1 MFASHPAH
9 IAMEP
14 LADIISERRP
24 PLRRRK
30 HHMYETTD
38 LAVRHDRPFRGSKCI
53 HETPLPRPCF
63 PNKHLVFICL
73 QPICPV
79 LLCVS
84 INLYD
89 EERVSTEQELRQ
101 KLRKIAALFEGAT
114 TVGEQDAAA
123 AAIERVRAALKAAEQ
138 KEKSVETVF
147 RLPDRW
153 SRLLFTALCRR
164 HGMTPYRYPR
174 QRYSTVVLRA
184 PASFI
189 NNVLW
194 PEFLEIKSA
203 LDEYLNEATERIIRE
218 EVFRV
223 SEEAEERVS

>member
-1 MFASHPAH
+1 
-9 IAMEP
+9 
-14 LADIISERRP
+14 
-24 PLRRRK
+24 
-30 HHMYETTD
+30 
-38 LAVRHDRPFRGSKCI
+38 
-53 HETPLPRPCF
+53 
-63 PNKHLVFICL
+63 
-73 QPICPV
+73 
-79 LLCVS
+79 
-84 INLYD
+84 
-89 EERVSTEQELRQ
+89 VSTEQELRQ

-114 TVGEQDAAA
+114 TLGEQDAAA
-123 AAIERVRAALKAAEQ
+123 AAIERVRAALKATEQ
-138 KEKSVETVF
+138 KEKSIETNF

-153 SRLLFTALCRR
+153 SRRLFTALCRR
-164 HGMTPYRYPR
+164 HGLTPYRYPR

-203 LDEYLNEATERIIRE
+203 LDEYLDEATERIIRE